1 MVIETHGRDETTL
14 RTAELIAE
22 AIAAGKL
29 GRFVHEVYERGSAWD
44 VICRFED
51 GLLADGE
58 RDRWSGWVGGWRIV
72 VGYADRL
79 DEVPAY
85 LRWGRVQ
92 AWLEHEDC
100 AIAIEPGYGLH
111 IYDREDFV
119 ESFNA
124 EALAVAPFAEDSAR
138 MLNLGLPAA

>member
-1 MVIETHGRDETTL
+1 MVIETHGHDETTL
-14 RTAELIAE
+14 RTAELLAE

-29 GRFVHEVYERGSAWD
+29 RRFVHEVYERGSTWD
-44 VICRFED
+44 VICRLED
-51 GLLADGE
+51 EVLADRE
-58 RDRWSGWVGGWRIV
+58 RNRWSGRDGDWRIV

-100 AIAIEPGYGLH
+100 AIAIEAGYGLH
-111 IYDREDFV
+111 IYDRDDFA
-119 ESFNA
+119 ETFNA